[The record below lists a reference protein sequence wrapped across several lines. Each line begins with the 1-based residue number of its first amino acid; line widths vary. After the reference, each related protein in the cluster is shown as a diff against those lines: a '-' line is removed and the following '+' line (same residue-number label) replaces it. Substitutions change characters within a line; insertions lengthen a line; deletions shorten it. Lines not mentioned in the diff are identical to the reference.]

1 MGTIPLAITART
13 TRSSMLEVLKQDYV
27 KTARAA
33 GVPER
38 RVIYRYA
45 LRNALL
51 PVITVGGLLGGL
63 RGLSPRE
70 ISSGLYSAHRPSTVS
85 LGLNPHNGRFVA

>member
-1 MGTIPLAITART
+1 MMGVSMGTIPPWPLP
-13 TRSSMLEVLKQDYV
+13 
-27 KTARAA
+27 
-33 GVPER
+33 PER

-45 LRNALL
+45 LRSALL

-70 ISSGLYSAHRPSTVS
+70 ISSGLYSALCMKH
-85 LGLNPHNGRFVA
+85 G